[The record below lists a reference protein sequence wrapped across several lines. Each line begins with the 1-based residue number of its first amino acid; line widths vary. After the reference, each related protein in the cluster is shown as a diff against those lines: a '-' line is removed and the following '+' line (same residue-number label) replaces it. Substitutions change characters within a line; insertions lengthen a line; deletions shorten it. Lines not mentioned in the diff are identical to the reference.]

1 MDRCVILE
9 IDDQGWV
16 ELRGLRPD
24 QLQQLRHG
32 RQGGRSRPGGCHD
45 WHDGGGWSGWSEH
58 DGRHPW
64 APWHEDYDPAECEVV
79 SSLSARVQKLEASL
93 KKVENEMPEKLS
105 LEAKADERHYGRV
118 LQDLEKQLLMA
129 QKETEQKLNVLMTTM
144 EEERLKLQFENLV
157 NIQATLRDHAAT
169 LETLEEKL
177 LKAQRPTDE
186 KLTVMDTMMLEERFK
201 LQASRSENM
210 KDTDMRSSS
219 TPSRIR
225 FCT

>member
-1 MDRCVILE
+1 MGRCVILE

-32 RQGGRSRPGGCHD
+32 RQGGRARPAGLHD
-45 WHDGGGWSGWSEH
+45 WHDEDGWFEH
-58 DGRHPW
+58 HGRHSW
-64 APWHEDYDPAECEVV
+64 ASWHEDYDPAECEVV
-79 SSLSARVQKLEASL
+79 RSLIARMKKLEQPL
-93 KKVENEMPEKLS
+93 KKMENEMPEKLS

-144 EEERLKLQFENLV
+144 EEERLKLQSDSLV
-157 NIQATLRDHAAT
+157 DIQATLRDHAAMF
-169 LETLEEKL
+169 ETLEEKL